1 MAEGC
6 GGVRLGTEQSCHDAA
21 VAVQVF
27 PPLFFLL
34 RPHIA
39 CESAPALQLTFC
51 STARSHIARRLLAHV
66 TRQKQGFART
76 RLRSSAQA
84 HSSGGSSRKDIEKT
98 KVLNAYGGRKSV
110 LFAMMHSPDNRP
122 ATGTPAAASRNNRNE
137 RLAQLVAFSG
147 VCRLSLACAASR
159 PPSN

>member
-1 MAEGC
+1 M
-6 GGVRLGTEQSCHDAA
+6 LQSLYR
-21 VAVQVF
+21 F
-27 PPLFFLL
+27 SLLSSSFFPLFY
-34 RPHIA
+34 IA
-39 CESAPALQLTFC
+39 CESASALQLTFC

-66 TRQKQGFART
+66 TRQKQGYART

-147 VCRLSLACAASR
+147 VPAIPRMRRIAPSL
-159 PPSN
+159 